1 MQLNAHEKEVV
12 PFLVHSPPDVFT
24 CLVVVVVLMTQTKK
38 RQTTRMCVGKTMDG
52 SEGGGR

>member
-24 CLVVVVVLMTQTKK
+24 CLLVVVVLMTQTKK
-38 RQTTRMCVGKTMDG
+38 RQTKRMCVGKTMDG